1 MKAIY
6 KGHPIHWSS
15 IVGLLSYAGGEGG
28 TSHALV
34 VSHDCSCEVEVEMA
48 MKQAIMVGL
57 LLSSMAEDG
66 WNNIEGP

>member
-1 MKAIY
+1 M
-6 KGHPIHWSS
+6 
-15 IVGLLSYAGGEGG
+15 GGGGGGG
-28 TSHALV
+28 T